1 MVKIIANKELEVIK
15 LENKVKFNIKKNKYT
30 NFYNKIKN
38 ILGVKNNQF
47 TIPARNFVGLND
59 LVKRISLS
67 YKQAN
72 TLFQTLFMQIKD
84 LKDNELSVSFLELN
98 DIYFLEITENVFY
111 FLLLK
116 TDKIKKIE
124 NNSLEINEPIKKKDG
139 MFFSPEL
146 EKQKSFPS
154 QISFKSCYYSLAM
167 ITIHCLKK
175 VTKKEIN
182 LSEHVESLVGT
193 PLYWALERCLMKDDE
208 NRTFLYI

>member
-1 MVKIIANKELEVIK
+1 MVEIINNKELDVTK

-30 NFYNKIKN
+30 NFYNKIKD

-59 LVKRISLS
+59 LIKSNTLS

-84 LKDNELSVSFLELN
+84 LENSGLCVSFLELN
-98 DIYFLEITENVFY
+98 DIYFLEITENVFF

-124 NNSLEINEPIKKKDG
+124 NNALEITEPIKKKDG

-154 QISFKSCYYSLAM
+154 EISFKSCYYSLAM
-167 ITIHCLKK
+167 ITIHCLK
-175 VTKKEIN
+175 
-182 LSEHVESLVGT
+182 ESQ
-193 PLYWALERCLMKDDE
+193 LM
-208 NRTFLYI
+208 I

>member
-1 MVKIIANKELEVIK
+1 MVKIINNKELDVTK

-59 LVKRISLS
+59 LIKSNTLS

-84 LKDNELSVSFLELN
+84 LENSGLCVSFLELN
-98 DIYFLEITENVFY
+98 DIYFLEITENVFF

-124 NNSLEINEPIKKKDG
+124 NNALEITEPIKKKDG

-154 QISFKSCYYSLAM
+154 EISFKSCYYSLAM

-182 LSEHVESLVGT
+182 LGEHIESLVGT
-193 PLYWALERCLMKDDE
+193 PLYWALERCLMKDEE
-208 NRTFLYI
+208 NRTLLYI